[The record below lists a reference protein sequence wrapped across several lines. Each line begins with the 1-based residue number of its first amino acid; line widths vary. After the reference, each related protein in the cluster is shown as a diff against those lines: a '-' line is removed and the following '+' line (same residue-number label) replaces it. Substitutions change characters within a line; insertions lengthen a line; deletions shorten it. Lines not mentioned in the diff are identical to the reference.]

1 MTQKSY
7 EVFQAVEN
15 KANLLAV
22 YWDNFKTEIIQH
34 LPESYHAEID
44 ELSSNL
50 EKASEKLIDELR
62 HPTLILATTGTTS
75 SGKSTLVNFLCGADI
90 VPTAVSEMSAG
101 TVTIEYS
108 EERALII
115 QETQGALWECGK
127 WKGISDEEIYDRLDE
142 VMISYLNAR
151 EEQTNLACPQSII
164 YYPFRLVKDEKI
176 LELPKGVAAKLLD
189 LPGLSHVG
197 DEGSLSVIKQCR
209 EALCLVTYNSAE
221 NNQVTQEKL
230 LSEVVEQVKE
240 LKASP
245 ARMLFILN
253 RVDEFR
259 KDVKWPRNE
268 DRFFDKM
275 TKSIKAK
282 LMEELGEYVK
292 DTENLA
298 IVKLSTLPALL
309 AVQIEKNKELI
320 QDILGELPSIED
332 KWSSHDRSRID
343 VLLKPYE
350 IVDDYFKPLIKNI
363 VKSLP
368 PDPKDLSIKQRS
380 LIAQELRQ
388 QSYAQVF
395 EEHLKIHIAEHFPK
409 LVIPQAIE
417 RFNVAAGNSIAQWA
431 VQTTTVI
438 LNSSEEDYQRE
449 IERLSQIK
457 SSLDHFLKVSD
468 ANLRKP
474 FEKINQ
480 KCEEYLSQQTK
491 ADPLSVLTEAITE
504 LQFTEPY
511 NDIEE
516 KLIPLYD
523 WRNALGRGVDQ
534 ILEAV
539 AESLEKGIVTLDHP
553 NFKKASIA
561 NVKLLESNL
570 GRLIKLGYSYS
581 TARDGQ
587 NVVAKTQEEKDNLN
601 QKNKELNELSIHLS
615 LIIAQVLDKISTQE
629 IHRMYEAVNELFIC
643 HLAYLE
649 KGSNSIAENIV
660 IRFPESELNK
670 VKNDLKFDFVKFDSD
685 FKIKEED
692 YTEERRTWKHWLW
705 IVPKKE
711 ERSSENAEI
720 PSTGQ
725 ILSDWKK
732 QLKKVEPDMLK
743 QVIEWLLAQINDLK
757 KM

>member
-1 MTQKSY
+1 
-7 EVFQAVEN
+7 
-15 KANLLAV
+15 
-22 YWDNFKTEIIQH
+22 
-34 LPESYHAEID
+34 
-44 ELSSNL
+44 
-50 EKASEKLIDELR
+50 
-62 HPTLILATTGTTS
+62 
-75 SGKSTLVNFLCGADI
+75 
-90 VPTAVSEMSAG
+90 
-101 TVTIEYS
+101 
-108 EERALII
+108 
-115 QETQGALWECGK
+115 
-127 WKGISDEEIYDRLDE
+127 
-142 VMISYLNAR
+142 
-151 EEQTNLACPQSII
+151 
-164 YYPFRLVKDEKI
+164 
-176 LELPKGVAAKLLD
+176 
-189 LPGLSHVG
+189 
-197 DEGSLSVIKQCR
+197 
-209 EALCLVTYNSAE
+209 
-221 NNQVTQEKL
+221 
-230 LSEVVEQVKE
+230 
-240 LKASP
+240 
-245 ARMLFILN
+245 
-253 RVDEFR
+253 
-259 KDVKWPRNE
+259 
-268 DRFFDKM
+268 M

-553 NFKKASIA
+553 NFKKANI
-561 NVKLLESNL
+561 
-570 GRLIKLGYSYS
+570 LISKALHY
-581 TARDGQ
+581 
-587 NVVAKTQEEKDNLN
+587 
-601 QKNKELNELSIHLS
+601 I
-615 LIIAQVLDKISTQE
+615 E
-629 IHRMYEAVNELFIC
+629 I
-643 HLAYLE
+643 
-649 KGSNSIAENIV
+649 
-660 IRFPESELNK
+660 
-670 VKNDLKFDFVKFDSD
+670 
-685 FKIKEED
+685 
-692 YTEERRTWKHWLW
+692 
-705 IVPKKE
+705 
-711 ERSSENAEI
+711 
-720 PSTGQ
+720 
-725 ILSDWKK
+725 
-732 QLKKVEPDMLK
+732 
-743 QVIEWLLAQINDLK
+743 
-757 KM
+757 